1 MDAAASAANAK
12 VLLHPTLSRAVV
24 DSTNHVASG
33 VVDFNGRLGIE
44 GGRQSLEARRWG
56 AAAGEVRDKVL
67 ETGNDIVGA
76 ALDFGSETFGRARS
90 VKDKLAI
97 RTAEGAL
104 RRRAD
109 GERRDEETVPE
120 RHETV

>member
-1 MDAAASAANAK
+1 M
-12 VLLHPTLSRAVV
+12 LHPTASRAVV
-24 DSTNHVASG
+24 NSTNQVASG

-67 ETGNDIVGA
+67 ETCTDGVGA
-76 ALDFGSETFGRARS
+76 AMDFGSETFGRARS

-97 RTAEGAL
+97 RIAEGAL

-109 GERRDEETVPE
+109 GEQRDEEEEPE
-120 RHETV
+120 RVEAD